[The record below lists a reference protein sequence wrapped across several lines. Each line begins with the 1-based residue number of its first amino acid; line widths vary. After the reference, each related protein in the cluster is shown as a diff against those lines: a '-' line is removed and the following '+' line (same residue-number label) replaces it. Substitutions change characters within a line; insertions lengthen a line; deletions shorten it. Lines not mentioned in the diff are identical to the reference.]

1 MRIISGKHKGR
12 SIEIPS
18 NFKGRPTTDFAR
30 QGLFNSLYNMID
42 IDGLAVL
49 ELFAGTGAF
58 ALECHSRGAG
68 SIVCVDTEALH
79 LKHIAANFKKFEV
92 KNGSTYRSDAFEF
105 IARNKGH
112 YDLIFADP
120 PFDLPGL
127 EKLPEAIFRK
137 NIMAE
142 KGIFILEHSRHFDFS
157 GHPCFITEKKYSNVH
172 FSFFGN
178 D

>member
-12 SIEIPS
+12 AIEVPS

-42 IDGLAVL
+42 IDGISVL

-68 SIVCVDTEALH
+68 SVTCVDDQPIH
-79 LKHIAANFKKFEV
+79 LRFIQENFKKFEV
-92 KNGSTYRSDAFEF
+92 QKGFTIKADVFKFIPKRHGS
-105 IARNKGH
+105 

-120 PFDLPGL
+120 PFDMHGI
-127 EKLPEAIFRK
+127 EKLPELIFDNK
-137 NIMAE
+137 LLNPD
-142 KGIFILEHSRHFDFS
+142 GIFILEHSRHIDLAKLPNFQ
-157 GHPCFITEKKYSNVH
+157 TEKKYSNVH
-172 FSFFGN
+172 FSFFGL
-178 D
+178 